1 MIEGEAEARRLAIA
15 EDEQEKLTRI
25 ERKKLKNQWHGWY
38 QQGGQHHDMQFDVLK
53 IMKKKIKG
61 EGHDGVGLFEIKGKV
76 KHDEVEFTKQY
87 IG

>member
-1 MIEGEAEARRLAIA
+1 
-15 EDEQEKLTRI
+15 
-25 ERKKLKNQWHGWY
+25 
-38 QQGGQHHDMQFDVLK
+38 MQFDVLK

-87 IG
+87 IGQHAVEYSGKLEGHTVTGYWSIPSMALQD